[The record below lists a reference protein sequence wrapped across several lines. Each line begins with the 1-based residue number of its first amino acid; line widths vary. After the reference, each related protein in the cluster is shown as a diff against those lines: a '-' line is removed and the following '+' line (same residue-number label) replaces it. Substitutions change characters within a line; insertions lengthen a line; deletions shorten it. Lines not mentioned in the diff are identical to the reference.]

1 MPKDCPKPPLITERA
16 RPTVHFYKMPYPRR
30 PREQKRT
37 IPSTPRGELPRP
49 DQSLG
54 RRIHIFLRI
63 LAAHS
68 SFSISCA
75 WPRMNC
81 TGVSWLALG
90 DGDATMHICSAR
102 HLCKALGLSRMRL
115 CVFGAGLWSSR
126 AYICMCVC
134 VYSSSWLGWV
144 PVVGTAGVFMHVQCT
159 TRRLGLVGLYSGC
172 CLTRTI
178 ACDCCVGTSE
188 EASAARIDASNPS
201 AMRCTLSH
209 PDFARARTSKSLEN
223 HAVLG

>member
-134 VYSSSWLGWV
+134 VC
-144 PVVGTAGVFMHVQCT
+144 MC
-159 TRRLGLVGLYSGC
+159 
-172 CLTRTI
+172 I
-178 ACDCCVGTSE
+178 
-188 EASAARIDASNPS
+188 
-201 AMRCTLSH
+201 
-209 PDFARARTSKSLEN
+209 
-223 HAVLG
+223 AVLGRGGYLLLLLLAQLVSSCMYNVRDISVSSVLCLTTEYLRDYATGVQ